1 MPSLKLEQLKTQTD
15 PNDAPVIAP
24 VASNR
29 LVSLDAYRG
38 FVMLLMMGEV
48 LSFQH
53 VSESLPGNGFWRF
66 LYFNQDHVQWA
77 GCSLHDLIQPSFSF
91 MVGVALPFSIAGR
104 IAKGGKFLELL
115 KHALIRSVILIL
127 LGIFLRSLWSNQ
139 TYFTFEDTLSQ
150 IGLGYTFLFLL
161 GFCKP
166 RVQLIALV
174 VILAGYWAAFAL
186 YPLPGAGFDY
196 VAAGVTPNWAGNF
209 KGFAAHWNK
218 NTNLAWAVDKWF
230 LNLFPREHSFNFN
243 AGGYSTLSFIPTLG
257 TMIIGLLAGNMLRSG
272 KAPFVLI
279 RRFVV
284 IGIAL
289 LAFAALLHFTGL
301 APVVKRIWTPGWVI
315 FSGGCCFLLL
325 ALFYGLID
333 APKHKRRA
341 LFLVV
346 IGTNSIVAYVLAD
359 GFGSFVTKTLYTH
372 LGQHYDQLFGDA
384 YSTLVK
390 GALVLLIDWLILYW
404 LYRKKIFIKV

>member
-1 MPSLKLEQLKTQTD
+1 MKTTTNL
-15 PNDAPVIAP
+15 NDAPVIAP

-29 LVSLDAYRG
+29 LASLDAYRG

-53 VSESLPGNGFWRF
+53 VSQSLPGNVFWRF

-91 MVGVALPFSIAGR
+91 MVGVALPFSIASR
-104 IAKGGKFLELL
+104 LAKGAEFGELL
-115 KHALIRSVILIL
+115 KHALIRSVILIV
-127 LGIFLRSLWSNQ
+127 LGVFLRSLSSSQ

-161 GFCKP
+161 GFCKQ
-166 RVQLIALV
+166 RAQLITLIAILV
-174 VILAGYWAAFAL
+174 GYWAAFAL

-196 VAAGVTPNWAGNF
+196 EAAGVTADWTGNF
-209 KGFAAHWNK
+209 KGLAAHWNK
-218 NTNLAWAVDKWF
+218 NTNLAWAFDKWF
-230 LNLFPREHSFNFN
+230 LNLFPREHPFYFNT
-243 AGGYSTLSFIPTLG
+243 GGYATLSFIPTLG

-272 KAPFVLI
+272 KASVTI
-279 RRFVV
+279 VKHFVV
-284 IGIAL
+284 IGVGL
-289 LAFAALLHFTGL
+289 LAFGGLLHFTGI

-325 ALFYGLID
+325 ALFYGIID
-333 APKHKRRA
+333 AGKHKRWA
-341 LFLVV
+341 LLLVV
-346 IGTNSIVAYVLAD
+346 VGTNSIVAYVLAD
-359 GFGSFVTKTLYTH
+359 GFGGFITKTLYTH
-372 LGQHYDQLFGDA
+372 LGQHFDQIFGIA
-384 YSTLVK
+384 YSSLVK
-390 GALVLLIDWLILYW
+390 GVLVLTIDWLILYW

>member
-1 MPSLKLEQLKTQTD
+1 LKTLTQ

-48 LSFQH
+48 LSFRH
-53 VSESLPGNGFWRF
+53 VSESLPGNGFWKF

-91 MVGVALPFSIAGR
+91 IVGVALPFSIAGR
-104 IAKGGKFLELL
+104 LARGGKFGELL
-115 KHALIRSVILIL
+115 KHALIRSLILIA
-127 LGIFLRSLWSNQ
+127 LGIFLRSLWANQ

-166 RVQLIALV
+166 PTQLIALV
-174 VILAGYWAAFAL
+174 VILIGYWAAFAL

-196 VAAGVTPNWAGNF
+196 TAAGVTPDWAGNF

-218 NTNLAWAVDKWF
+218 NTNLGWAVDKWF
-230 LNLFPREHSFNFN
+230 LNLFPREQYFNFN

-272 KAPFVLI
+272 KAPFVLV

-284 IGIAL
+284 IGVVL
-289 LAFAALLHFTGL
+289 LALAGILHFTGI

-325 ALFYGLID
+325 ALFYGIID
-333 APKHKRRA
+333 AGKYKSWA

-359 GFGSFVTKTLYTH
+359 GFGSFITKTLYTH
-372 LGQHYDQLFGDA
+372 LGQHYDELFGDA

>member
-1 MPSLKLEQLKTQTD
+1 
-15 PNDAPVIAP
+15 
-24 VASNR
+24 
-29 LVSLDAYRG
+29 
-38 FVMLLMMGEV
+38 MGEV
-48 LSFQH
+48 LNFRH
-53 VSESLPGNGFWRF
+53 VSESLPGNGFWKF

-104 IAKGGKFLELL
+104 LAKGDKFGGLL
-115 KHALIRSVILIL
+115 KHALIRSVILIA
-127 LGIFLRSLWSNQ
+127 LGIFLRSLWANQ

-161 GFCKP
+161 GFCKE
-166 RVQLIALV
+166 RTQLIALV
-174 VILAGYWAAFAL
+174 LILAGYWLAFVL
-186 YPLPGAGFDY
+186 YPLPGAGFNY
-196 VAAGVTPNWAGNF
+196 AGSGVTADWEGNF

-218 NTNLAWAVDKWF
+218 NTNLAWAVDNWF
-230 LNLFPREHSFNFN
+230 LNLFPREQHFNFN

-257 TMIIGLLAGNMLRSG
+257 TMIVGLLAGNMLRTG
-272 KAPFVLI
+272 TAPFVLV
-279 RRFVV
+279 RRFVT

-289 LAFAALLHFTGL
+289 LVFAGVLHFTGV

-325 ALFYGLID
+325 ALFYGIID
-333 APKHKRRA
+333 AGKHQRWA

-346 IGTNSIVAYVLAD
+346 VGTNSIVAYVLAD
-359 GFGSFVTKTLYTH
+359 GFGSFIIKTLYTH
-372 LGQHYDQLFGDA
+372 MGQHYDQLFGDT

-390 GALVLLIDWLILYW
+390 GAVVLLIDWLILYW
-404 LYRKKIFIKV
+404 LYRKKIFIKI

>member
-1 MPSLKLEQLKTQTD
+1 MKTHTQ

-29 LVSLDAYRG
+29 LISLDAYRG

-53 VSESLPGNGFWRF
+53 VSQSLPGTGFWRF

-104 IAKGGKFLELL
+104 MAKGGKFGELL
-115 KHALIRSVILIL
+115 KHALIRSLILIA

-166 RVQLIALV
+166 RTQLIALV
-174 VILAGYWAAFAL
+174 VILVGYWLAFAL

-196 VAAGVTPNWAGNF
+196 AAAGVTPDWAGNF

-230 LNLFPREHSFNFN
+230 LNLFPREQYFNFN

-272 KAPFVLI
+272 KAPFVLV

-284 IGIAL
+284 IGLVL
-289 LAFAALLHFTGL
+289 LTFAGILHFTGI

-325 ALFYGLID
+325 ALFYGIID
-333 APKHKRRA
+333 AGKHKRWT
-341 LFLVV
+341 LFFVV
-346 IGTNSIVAYVLAD
+346 VGTNSIVAYVLAD
-359 GFGSFVTKTLYTH
+359 GFGSFITKTLYTH

-404 LYRKKIFIKV
+404 LYRKKIFIKI

>member
-1 MPSLKLEQLKTQTD
+1 
-15 PNDAPVIAP
+15 
-24 VASNR
+24 
-29 LVSLDAYRG
+29 
-38 FVMLLMMGEV
+38 MLLMMGEV
-48 LSFQH
+48 LNFRH
-53 VSESLPGNGFWRF
+53 VSESLPGNALWKF

-104 IAKGGKFLELL
+104 LAKGDKFGGLL
-115 KHALIRSVILIL
+115 KHALIRSVSLIA
-127 LGIFLRSLWSNQ
+127 LGIFLRSLWANQ

-161 GFCKP
+161 GFCKQ
-166 RVQLIALV
+166 RAQLIALV
-174 VILAGYWAAFAL
+174 VILATYWLAFVI
-186 YPLPGAGFDY
+186 YPLPSAGFSY
-196 VAAGVTPNWAGNF
+196 AASGVTAGWEGNF

-218 NTNLAWAVDKWF
+218 NTNLAWAADKWF
-230 LNLFPREHSFNFN
+230 LNLFPREQYFNFN

-272 KAPFVLI
+272 NKPFVLV
-279 RRFVV
+279 RRFVT

-289 LAFAALLHFTGL
+289 LVLAGALHFTGI

-325 ALFYGLID
+325 ALFYGIID
-333 APKHKRRA
+333 AGKHQRRA

-346 IGTNSIVAYVLAD
+346 VGTNSIVAYVLAD
-359 GFGSFVTKTLYTH
+359 GFGSFITKTLYTH

-384 YSTLVK
+384 YSTLIK
-390 GALVLLIDWLILYW
+390 GAVILLIDWLILYW
-404 LYRKKIFIKV
+404 LYRKKIFIKI